1 MCVSVLGEATEH
13 SYVKCNNNNFDFELN
28 PLNASFPSHLLLSV
42 DHLPPSTCGLSY
54 QKVVHGG
61 SKLGSFVCHICNKSF
76 AQKGNMTI
84 HMRTHTGERPFQCSV
99 CGKGFAHKSN
109 MKIHMLVHKKIWNLN
124 RGIEV
129 IADACD
135 SERKGYF
142 CKICSFPRPSLSS
155 LKKHMQTHSIRPY
168 SCKVVDLLSWTNQF
182 LSIRST
188 P

>member
-84 HMRTHTGERPFQCSV
+84 HMRTHTG
-99 CGKGFAHKSN
+99 
-109 MKIHMLVHKKIWNLN
+109 
-124 RGIEV
+124 IEV

>member
-1 MCVSVLGEATEH
+1 
-13 SYVKCNNNNFDFELN
+13 FELN

-84 HMRTHTGERPFQCSV
+84 HMRTHTG
-99 CGKGFAHKSN
+99 
-109 MKIHMLVHKKIWNLN
+109 M
-124 RGIEV
+124 EV
-129 IADACD
+129 IADVCD

-142 CKICSFPRPSLSS
+142 CRICSFPRPSLSS
-155 LKKHMQTHSIRPY
+155 LKKHMQTHMFYEIHYLVFDNSY
-168 SCKVVDLLSWTNQF
+168 LS
-182 LSIRST
+182 LD
-188 P
+188 